1 MNYLVSVI
9 MPCFNATNTLPLAL
23 ASLIAQTH
31 ENWECL
37 VVDDGSHD
45 HPDRFI
51 QHLGDPRIR
60 YIRLDINYG
69 RGFARQIA
77 LDNAKGDFLCMLD
90 ADDWYYP
97 AKLQNQLLLM
107 EANKDLALVS
117 NGMAIVDGN
126 YHIVGARLPRGNGGD
141 FRRFPPMPFGL
152 VPFPFA
158 PSIIRMQIAK
168 KYRFDQRLRRAEDAD
183 FLLNIL
189 LGHPY
194 GIHSELNY
202 VYTEL
207 NSVDIQNVVHS
218 IKSMQVILKKYK
230 KEFPI
235 TSRFLS
241 FELFLKSYAYRF
253 LFHLGIHEQVIVR
266 RSQQVSAEIKT
277 SFDLVRSTVFSLHS
291 HLFSDMYIQ
300 AEAIY
305 DE

>member
-1 MNYLVSVI
+1 MSLISIVT
-9 MPCFNATNTLPLAL
+9 PCYNSSKTLSLAL
-23 ASLIAQTH
+23 ASLIAQTY

-37 VVDDGSHD
+37 VVDDGSDD

-51 QHLGDPRIR
+51 QHLNDSRIR
-60 YIRLDINYG
+60 YIRLDKNYG

-77 LDNAKGDFLCMLD
+77 LDNARGDFLCMLD

-117 NGMAIVDGN
+117 SGMAIVDGN
-126 YHIVGARLPRGNGGD
+126 YNIVGARVPQGNGGD
-141 FRRFPPMPFGL
+141 FCRFPPMPFGL

-158 PSIIRMQIAK
+158 PSIMRTQIAK
-168 KYRFDQRLRRAEDAD
+168 KHRFDQRLRRAEDAD
-183 FLLNIL
+183 FLLHIL
-189 LGHPY
+189 LEHPY

-218 IKSMQVILKKYK
+218 IKSMRLIVKKYK
-230 KEFPI
+230 KIFPI

-241 FELFLKSYAYRF
+241 LELFLKSFAYRF
-253 LFHLGIHEQVIVR
+253 LFRLGIHEQIILR
-266 RSQQVSAEIKT
+266 RSQQVSVEIKA
-277 SFDLVRSTVFSLHS
+277 SFDSVRSTVFCVHS
-291 HLFSDMYIQ
+291 QLFSDFYIQ
-300 AEAIY
+300 AEANH